1 MVNSDIIYLD
11 YNAAAPIRPEVID
24 IMTEV
29 MIEGGNPS
37 SVHAIGRKAKSR
49 LEEARS
55 LIASAIN
62 CRPQM
67 IIFTSGGTEA
77 NNMAVLSS
85 DKKRLITTTAEHDS
99 IRSAA
104 SRFSGKVDV
113 VSVDRNGVL
122 DIDELAELLKSDG
135 DNTIVSILYA
145 NNETGVLQ
153 DIRMIADLV
162 HDAGGLLHIDA
173 IQAFCK
179 IEIDFIA
186 LGCDMMS
193 LSAHKI
199 GGPQGVG
206 ALVTYE
212 KLPVLSPILGGGQE
226 VGRRGGTEN
235 IAGIAGFGKAA
246 SMVSLSLTK
255 MKTLEVWRDQMETDL
270 LAHSNE
276 VIMLG
281 QNAPRLPNVSM
292 IYMPGVPSDTQVM
305 NFDLDKI
312 CVSAGS
318 ACSSGKVKSSAVIEA
333 MTGEDKIATST
344 VRMSLGWGSE
354 KEEADQFVKCW
365 IKQYDKKHK
374 YQSADIK
381 ESNSQSA

>member
-1 MVNSDIIYLD
+1 MANSDIIYLD
-11 YNAAAPIRPEVID
+11 YNATAPIRPEVIE
-24 IMTEV
+24 IMAEV

-37 SVHAIGRKAKSR
+37 SVHVIGRKAKSR

-55 LIASAIN
+55 LIASTIN

-67 IIFTSGGTEA
+67 LIFTSGGTEA

-85 DKKRLITTTAEHDS
+85 SKKRLITTNSEHDS

-104 SRFSGKVDV
+104 SRFNGKVDM
-113 VSVDRNGVL
+113 VSIDRNGIL
-122 DIDELAELLKSDG
+122 DIKELAEHLKSDG
-135 DNTIVSILYA
+135 DDTIVSILYA

-153 DIRMIADLV
+153 NIRIIADLV
-162 HDAGGLLHIDA
+162 HDAGALLHIDA
-173 IQAFCK
+173 IQAFAK
-179 IEIDFIA
+179 IEIDFMA

-212 KLPVLSPILGGGQE
+212 KLSVVSPILGGGQE

-235 IAGIAGFGKAA
+235 IAGIAGFGMAA
-246 SMVSLSLTK
+246 SMVPKSLDK
-255 MKTLEVWRDQMETDL
+255 MEMLKLWRNQMEADL

-276 VIMLG
+276 AIILG

-292 IYMPGVPSDTQVM
+292 IYMPGVLSDTQVM

-318 ACSSGKVKSSAVIEA
+318 ACSSGRVKSSAVIKA
-333 MTGEDKIATST
+333 MTGEDKIAMST
-344 VRMSLGWGSE
+344 VRMSLGWESE
-354 KEEADQFVKCW
+354 KEEVDRFVKCW
-365 IKQYDKKHK
+365 FKQYDKKHK
-374 YQSADIK
+374 RQSTDIK
-381 ESNSQSA
+381 ESSSQSA

>member
-11 YNAAAPIRPEVID
+11 YNATAPIRPEVID
-24 IMTEV
+24 TVTEV

-37 SVHAIGRKAKSR
+37 SVHAKGRKAKSR

-67 IIFTSGGTEA
+67 VIFTSGGTEA

-85 DKKRLITTTAEHDS
+85 GKKRLITTNSEHDS

-104 SRFSGKVDV
+104 SRFSGKVDW
-113 VSVDRNGVL
+113 VSVDQNGIL
-122 DIDELAELLKSDG
+122 DINELAEHLKSDA
-135 DNTIVSILYA
+135 DDTIVSVLYA

-153 DIRMIADLV
+153 DIRIIADLV
-162 HDAGGLLHIDA
+162 HNAGALLHIDA
-173 IQAFCK
+173 IQAFAK
-179 IEIDFIA
+179 IEIDFMA

-212 KLPVLSPILGGGQE
+212 KLSVVSPILGGGQE
-226 VGRRGGTEN
+226 AGRRGGTEN
-235 IAGIAGFGKAA
+235 IAGVAGFGVAA
-246 SMVSLSLTK
+246 SMVPKSLDK
-255 MKTLEVWRDQMETDL
+255 MEMLKLWRDQTEADI

-276 VIMLG
+276 VIILG
-281 QNAPRLPNVSM
+281 KNAPRLPNVSM
-292 IYMPGVPSDTQVM
+292 IYMPGVLSDTQVM
-305 NFDLDKI
+305 NFDLGNI

-318 ACSSGKVKSSAVIEA
+318 ACSSGKVKSSAVIQA
-333 MTGEDKIATST
+333 MTGEDKIAMST
-344 VRMSLGWGSE
+344 IRMSLGWKSE
-354 KEEADQFVKCW
+354 EEDAVQFVKCW
-365 IKQYDKKHK
+365 IKQYDKKHSR
-374 YQSADIK
+374 QSADRK
-381 ESNSQSA
+381 ESNSQSL